1 VSVPPVTLRRVFWRC
16 LFLQA
21 AWNRRGMQN
30 LGFAYAIDPALRRLY
45 ADPARRNE
53 ALRRHLATF
62 NCHPYTAAAIVGGAI
77 HHEERVAAGQ
87 EPPGAPLAYKQ
98 VLQGPLAAVG
108 DGFFWS
114 GLRPFFGALAAVG
127 TLALGWPALV
137 AALVL
142 YNAFHLWLRWT
153 LFRAGYRSG
162 DEVVVRLAALSL
174 PAWASRLRDWG
185 AVLCGV
191 AAGAGALSAAGRIST
206 WAGVLVIAAAV
217 AGIVALGLRARLL
230 PTAYAVMAAG
240 SAVGAATQVFRGGR

>member
-1 VSVPPVTLRRVFWRC
+1 
-16 LFLQA
+16 
-21 AWNRRGMQN
+21 MQN

-45 ADPARRNE
+45 ADPAKRNE
-53 ALRRHLATF
+53 ALRRHMATF

-127 TLALGWPALV
+127 TLAMGWPALV
-137 AALVL
+137 AAIVL

-174 PAWASRLRDWG
+174 PARASRLRDWG

-191 AAGAGALSAAGRIST
+191 AAGAGALSAAGRIAP
-206 WAGVLVIAAAV
+206 WAGVLAIAAAA
-217 AGIVALGLRARLL
+217 AGIVVLGLRARLL
-230 PTAYAVMAAG
+230 PTAYAVMAVG